1 MEVFDNLVTKKRED
15 KFIDTIVPKPCG
27 PQRPAML
34 VGLLFPCRERSPV
47 RREGHLMSRVR
58 VRSETEK
65 KGLCAPVVLLP

>member
-15 KFIDTIVPKPCG
+15 KDIDTIVPKLWS

-34 VGLLFPCRERSPV
+34 VGLLFPCREV
-47 RREGHLMSRVR
+47 RGEGHLMSRVR

-65 KGLCAPVVLLP
+65 KGLCAPVVLLL